1 MKINQP
7 TEFQGK
13 ENFQKE
19 GKRMREDAGFIGET
33 LWVSSK
39 ILPSEHEIFP
49 VGFPQWKQ
57 LFFLCRYSLWSC
69 RAQNIFGTD
78 AGRVDRPNKF

>member
-13 ENFQKE
+13 ESFQRK

-33 LWVSSK
+33 LWVSHK
-39 ILPSEHEIFP
+39 I
-49 VGFPQWKQ
+49 
-57 LFFLCRYSLWSC
+57 
-69 RAQNIFGTD
+69 
-78 AGRVDRPNKF
+78 

>member
-39 ILPSEHEIFP
+39 I
-49 VGFPQWKQ
+49 
-57 LFFLCRYSLWSC
+57 
-69 RAQNIFGTD
+69 
-78 AGRVDRPNKF
+78 